1 MGARVLVVEPVR
13 PMAKAI
19 ASVLERHGCRV
30 TLAETAGEACRHPH
44 AFDCGV
50 FSDRLADESGIEL
63 AGWLM
68 AEARVRVAVFFAHD
82 DDDNVQLRASNL
94 GTWVQRCL
102 GLNALRIAVLDAITD
117 TELAK
122 AVGAETTSF
131 RMETKTGPR
140 RRRL

>member
-1 MGARVLVVEPVR
+1 MVVEPTR

-30 TLAETAGEACRHPH
+30 TLAESASDACRHPH

-68 AEARVRVAVFFAHD
+68 AEDRVRVAVFFAHED
-82 DDDNVQLRASNL
+82 DGSVQLRASNL
-94 GTWVQRCL
+94 GTWVHRCL
-102 GLNALRIAVLDAITD
+102 GLNALRVAVLDAIMD
-117 TELAK
+117 TELAR
-122 AVGAETTSF
+122 AVGAEDSSY
-131 RMETKTGPR
+131 RMEIKTGPR